1 MATVMHSQKAD
12 GKAHMFVPSRED
24 MQRRRLLFEWVQECG
39 RDDSVTYMDL
49 TATYGEPEVHEW
61 ECSACG
67 ELAADELE
75 RSRDALRDVEIAERR
90 IADALRDVGGA

>member
-39 RDDSVTYMDL
+39 RDDSVTYMDSQPVL
-49 TATYGEPEVHEW
+49 RRKAVHGLRGIE
-61 ECSACG
+61 
-67 ELAADELE
+67 DE
-75 RSRDALRDVEIAERR
+75 
-90 IADALRDVGGA
+90 

>member
-12 GKAHMFVPSRED
+12 GKAHMFVPSREE
-24 MQRRRLLFEWVQECG
+24 MQRRRLLAWMQECE

-67 ELAADELE
+67 HVCEEVNGSYE
-75 RSRDALRDVEIAERR
+75 YCPHCGRR
-90 IADALRDVGGA
+90 VIGENR

>member
-24 MQRRRLLFEWVQECG
+24 MQRRRLLAWMQECE

-49 TATYGEPEVHEW
+49 TATYGARMCMDYEE
-61 ECSACG
+61 SRTN
-67 ELAADELE
+67 DEKGK
-75 RSRDALRDVEIAERR
+75 APARR
-90 IADALRDVGGA
+90 A

>member
-61 ECSACG
+61 E
-67 ELAADELE
+67 

>member
-49 TATYGEPEVHEW
+49 TATYGARLCMDCEE
-61 ECSACG
+61 SRTN
-67 ELAADELE
+67 DEKGK
-75 RSRDALRDVEIAERR
+75 APARR
-90 IADALRDVGGA
+90 A

>member
-1 MATVMHSQKAD
+1 MHSQKAD

-67 ELAADELE
+67 H
-75 RSRDALRDVEIAERR
+75 V
-90 IADALRDVGGA
+90 

>member
-39 RDDSVTYMDL
+39 RDDRELRVL
-49 TATYGEPEVHEW
+49 
-61 ECSACG
+61 SA
-67 ELAADELE
+67 L
-75 RSRDALRDVEIAERR
+75 RSSRDRGEQVTERDSQPVLRRKAVHG
-90 IADALRDVGGA
+90 LRGIEDE